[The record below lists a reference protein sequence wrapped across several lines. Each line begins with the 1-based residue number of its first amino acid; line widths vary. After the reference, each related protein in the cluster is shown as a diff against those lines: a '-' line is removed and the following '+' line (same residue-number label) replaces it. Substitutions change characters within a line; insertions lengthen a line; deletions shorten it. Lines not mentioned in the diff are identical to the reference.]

1 MHTTQSNDGNRV
13 EERKRFAS
21 LVSATAESNYR
32 VAIRATLI
40 GLGVNCTLGIVKLV
54 GGVLGQ
60 SFALISDSVN
70 SLGDSV
76 ASIVTILALRYA
88 QLPPD
93 KEHPYG
99 HTRAEAIAG
108 LFIAVLILASA
119 FYVGWEAIARMGDDH
134 PLPPFWTLWIA
145 AANVAIKESLY
156 WYNRAIGK
164 RTGSTAILANAWDH
178 RSDALCSLAV
188 LVGLSVIIVGG
199 VRWIWAD
206 EVAALFVAAAIL
218 WSGGRLLIGSISELL
233 DPQADTEFVQQVR
246 DFASKVPGVRA
257 VEKLWIRKTG
267 IEYLID
273 IHIQV
278 DAEMTVAVGH
288 RIGHLVR
295 DQLIAEFAAVRDV
308 LVHLEPYPR
317 DHNAS
322 DDKTETTS

>member
-1 MHTTQSNDGNRV
+1 MHITSFNNGNPV
-13 EERKRFAS
+13 DELKPLAS
-21 LVSATAESNYR
+21 GISATSESNYR

-40 GLGVNCTLGIVKLV
+40 GLGVNCTLGVVKLV

-70 SLGDSV
+70 SLGDSI
-76 ASIVTILALRYA
+76 ASVFTIVALRYA

-93 KEHPYG
+93 EEHPYG

-119 FYVGWEAIARMGDDH
+119 CYVGWEAIVRIGDVH
-134 PLPPFWTLWIA
+134 PLPPIWTLWIA
-145 AANVAIKESLY
+145 AANIAIKESLY
-156 WYNRAIGK
+156 RYNKAIGK
-164 RTGSTAILANAWDH
+164 RTGSTAIVANAWDH

-188 LVGLSVIIVGG
+188 LIGLSVIIVGG

-206 EVAALFVAAAIL
+206 EVAALIVAAAIL
-218 WSGGRLLIGSISELL
+218 WSGGRLLVGSISELL
-233 DPQADTEFVQQVR
+233 DPQADADFVQQVR
-246 DFASKVPGVRA
+246 EFSSKVHGVRA

-278 DAEMTVAVGH
+278 DADMTVAVGH

-308 LVHLEPYPR
+308 LVHLEPFPQENNVSVN
-317 DHNAS
+317 HL
-322 DDKTETTS
+322 ETTS

>member
-1 MHTTQSNDGNRV
+1 MHTTQSNDENRN
-13 EERKRFAS
+13 EARKQLAS

-156 WYNRAIGK
+156 RYNRAIGK

-188 LVGLSVIIVGG
+188 LIGLCVIIVGG

-322 DDKTETTS
+322 DDKTETTL